1 MTWWKLLI
9 AYLSSLIG
17 MLWFLWRSRRYF
29 R

>member
-9 AYLSSLIG
+9 AYLSLLIG